1 MKRMKCWLCLL
12 LCALLCVGCAVPE
25 GEVMETKLTQYAIGQ
40 AEYPAYPAFVNAEDY
55 YREDGSWDYEAYEQ
69 AREAARQALAA
80 MGKTE
85 VTDTADL
92 LAFADAAS
100 GRVLL
105 RQNGE
110 NGVFSPLSLYVAM
123 AMLAELT
130 GGESRAQ
137 VLSVLGAEN
146 AEALRSSVRQL
157 WLASYC
163 DSGVTTCRMGGSVWL
178 NEQVDFEEETLRT
191 LAEEYFASS
200 YRVTMGTEEADRAIG
215 QWVNEQT
222 GGLLQEECGNI
233 RTDALTL
240 LQMYSTLYFKARWQD
255 TFDPELTEEGLFHLY
270 DVDGA
275 SVKCEFMHRQSQ
287 GSYHHGEGY
296 TAAMLPFTAGG
307 GYMVFCLPDSDTNVS
322 DLLRQEGLVS
332 QLREMTDY
340 GAMIHWKV
348 PKFDVRS
355 TVGLNEVIRELG
367 VEQVFGDGADFS
379 PLTEMPACLDSVR
392 QSARVKIDE
401 EGVEAAAFTEMAVCG
416 AALPHE
422 EICMTL
428 DRPFIFAIYDENG
441 LPLFVGTVQ
450 KPE

>member
-1 MKRMKCWLCLL
+1 
-12 LCALLCVGCAVPE
+12 
-25 GEVMETKLTQYAIGQ
+25 METKLTQYVIGQ
-40 AEYPAYPAFVNAEDY
+40 AAYPAYPAFVNAEDY
-55 YREDGSWDYEAYEQ
+55 YRKDGSWDHEAYERAQ
-69 AREAARQALAA
+69 EDARRALEA
-80 MGKTE
+80 MGKAD

-110 NGVFSPLSLYVAM
+110 NGVFSPVSLYMAM

-130 GGESRAQ
+130 GGESREQ
-137 VLSVLGAEN
+137 VLSVLGAQD
-146 AEALRSSVRQL
+146 AEELRSAVHQL

-163 DSGVTTCRMGGSVWL
+163 DSGVTTCRMGGSLWL
-178 NEQVDFEEETLRT
+178 NEQVDFNEETLQT
-191 LAEEYFASS
+191 LTEHYFASS

-215 QWVNEQT
+215 QWVNQQT

-255 TFDPELTEEGLFHLY
+255 TFNPERTEESLFHLY
-270 DVDGA
+270 AVDGA
-275 SVKCEFMHRQSQ
+275 SVKCDFMHRESR
-287 GSYHHGEGY
+287 GGYRRGEGY
-296 TAAMLPFTAGG
+296 TAAVLPFTAGG
-307 GYMVFCLPDSDTNVS
+307 GCMVFCLPDGESNV
-322 DLLRQEGLVS
+322 DELLRQEGLVS

-355 TVGLNEVIRELG
+355 TIGLNEVIKELG
-367 VEQVFGDGADFS
+367 VERVFGDGADFS
-379 PLTEMPACLDSVR
+379 PLTAMPAFLNSVR

-401 EGVEAAAFTEMAVCG
+401 EGVEAAAFTEMAICG
-416 AALPHE
+416 ASLPHE
-422 EICMTL
+422 EIYMTL
-428 DRPFIFAIYDENG
+428 DRPFIFAIYDESG
-441 LPLFVGTVQ
+441 LPLFVGTVM

>member
-1 MKRMKCWLCLL
+1 
-12 LCALLCVGCAVPE
+12 
-25 GEVMETKLTQYAIGQ
+25 METKLTKYAIGQ

-55 YREDGSWDYEAYEQ
+55 YRKDGSWDHKAYEQ
-69 AREAARQALAA
+69 AQEAARQALAA
-80 MGKTE
+80 MGKAE
-85 VTDTADL
+85 VTNAADL

-100 GRVLL
+100 GRALL

-130 GGESRAQ
+130 GGESREQ
-137 VLSVLGAEN
+137 VLSVLGAESV
-146 AEALRSSVRQL
+146 EALRTAVHQL

-163 DSGVTTCRMGGSVWL
+163 DSGVTTCRLGGSVWL
-178 NEQVDFEEETLRT
+178 NEQVDFCEETLKT
-191 LAEEYFASS
+191 LAEHYFASS

-215 QWVNEQT
+215 QWVNQQT

-255 TFDPELTEEGLFHLY
+255 TFHPERTEEGEFHLY

-275 SVKCEFMHRQSQ
+275 SVKCDFMHRQSR
-287 GSYHHGEGY
+287 GGYRRGEGY
-296 TAAMLPFTAGG
+296 TAAVLPFTAGG
-307 GYMVFCLPDSDTNVS
+307 GYMAFCLPDSDTNVS

-355 TVGLNEVIRELG
+355 TMGLNEVIKELG
-367 VEQVFGDGADFS
+367 VERVFSDSADFS
-379 PLTEMPACLDSVR
+379 PLTEMPAFLDSVR

-401 EGVEAAAFTEMAVCG
+401 EGVEAAAFTEMAICG
-416 AALPHE
+416 ASLPHE
-422 EICMTL
+422 EIYMTL
-428 DRPFIFAIYDENG
+428 DRPFIFAIYDESG
-441 LPLFVGTVQ
+441 LPCLWARCTSRN
-450 KPE
+450 KA

>member
-12 LCALLCVGCAVPE
+12 LCALFCAGCAAPE
-25 GEVMETKLTQYAIGQ
+25 GEVMETKLTEYVIGQ

-55 YREDGSWDYEAYEQ
+55 YRKDGSWDHAAYEQ
-69 AREAARQALAA
+69 AREAARQALAD

-85 VTDTADL
+85 MTDTAAL
-92 LAFADAAS
+92 LDFADAAS

-123 AMLAELT
+123 AMLTELT
-130 GGESRAQ
+130 GGESREQ
-137 VLSVLGAEN
+137 VLSVLGAES
-146 AEALRSSVRQL
+146 AEALRTAVHQL

-178 NEQVDFEEETLRT
+178 NEQVDFNEETLKT
-191 LAEEYFASS
+191 LAEHYFASS
-200 YRVTMGTEEADRAIG
+200 YRVTMGTEAADRAIG
-215 QWVNEQT
+215 QWVNQQT

-240 LQMYSTLYFKARWQD
+240 LQMYSTLYLKARWKD
-255 TFDPELTEEGLFHLY
+255 TFNPEWTEEGLFHLY
-270 DVDGA
+270 DVDGV
-275 SVKCEFMHRQSQ
+275 SVKCDFMHRESR
-287 GSYHHGEGY
+287 GGYRRGEGY
-296 TAAMLPFTAGG
+296 TAAVLPFTAGG
-307 GYMVFCLPDSDTNVS
+307 GCMVFCLPDGESNV
-322 DLLRQEGLVS
+322 DELLRQEGLVS

-355 TVGLNEVIRELG
+355 TIGLNEVIKELG
-367 VEQVFGDGADFS
+367 VERVFGDGADFS
-379 PLTEMPACLDSVR
+379 PLTAMPAFLNSVR

-401 EGVEAAAFTEMAVCG
+401 EGVEAAAFTEMAICG
-416 AALPHE
+416 ASLPHE
-422 EICMTL
+422 EIYMTL
-428 DRPFIFAIYDENG
+428 DRPFIFAIYDESG
-441 LPLFVGTVQ
+441 LPLFVGTVM

>member
-1 MKRMKCWLCLL
+1 
-12 LCALLCVGCAVPE
+12 
-25 GEVMETKLTQYAIGQ
+25 METKLTQYVIGQ

-55 YREDGSWDYEAYEQ
+55 YRKDGSWDHEAYERAQ
-69 AREAARQALAA
+69 EDARRALEA
-80 MGKTE
+80 MGKAD

-110 NGVFSPLSLYVAM
+110 NGVFSPVSLYMAM

-130 GGESRAQ
+130 GGESREQ
-137 VLSVLGAEN
+137 VLSVLGAQD
-146 AEALRSSVRQL
+146 AEELRSAVHQL

-163 DSGVTTCRMGGSVWL
+163 DSGVTTCRMGGSLWL
-178 NEQVDFEEETLRT
+178 NEQVDFNEETLQT
-191 LAEEYFASS
+191 LTEHYFASS

-255 TFDPELTEEGLFHLY
+255 TFRPELTQEDVFHLY

-275 SVKCEFMHRQSQ
+275 SVKCDFMHRQSR
-287 GSYHHGEGY
+287 GGYRRGEGY
-296 TAAMLPFTAGG
+296 TAAVLPFTAGG
-307 GYMVFCLPDSDTNVS
+307 GYMVFCLPDSDINVD

-355 TVGLNEVIRELG
+355 TVGLNEVIKELG
-367 VEQVFGDGADFS
+367 VERVFGNGADFS
-379 PLTEMPACLDSVR
+379 PLTAMPAFLNSVR

-401 EGVEAAAFTEMAVCG
+401 EGVEAAAFTEMAICG
-416 AALPHE
+416 ASLPHE
-422 EICMTL
+422 ELYMTL
-428 DRPFIFAIYDENG
+428 DRPFIFAIYDESG
-441 LPLFVGTVQ
+441 LPLFVGTVM

>member
-1 MKRMKCWLCLL
+1 
-12 LCALLCVGCAVPE
+12 
-25 GEVMETKLTQYAIGQ
+25 METKLPQYVIGQ

-55 YREDGSWDYEAYEQ
+55 YRKDGSWDHEAYEQ
-69 AREAARQALAA
+69 AREAARQALAD

-85 VTDTADL
+85 MTDTAAL
-92 LAFADAAS
+92 LDFADAAS

-130 GGESRAQ
+130 GGESREQ
-137 VLSVLGAEN
+137 VLSVLGAESV
-146 AEALRSSVRQL
+146 EALRTAVHQL

-178 NEQVDFEEETLRT
+178 NEQVDFNEETLKT
-191 LAEEYFASS
+191 LAEHYFASS
-200 YRVTMGTEEADRAIG
+200 YRVTMGIEEADRAIG
-215 QWVNEQT
+215 QWVNQQT

-240 LQMYSTLYFKARWQD
+240 LQMYSTLYFKARWKD
-255 TFDPELTEEGLFHLY
+255 TFNPERTEAGLFHLY
-270 DVDGA
+270 AVDGA
-275 SVKCEFMHRQSQ
+275 SVKCDFMHRESR
-287 GSYHHGEGY
+287 GGYRRGEGY
-296 TAAMLPFTAGG
+296 TAAVLPFTAGG
-307 GYMVFCLPDSDTNVS
+307 GYMVFCLPDGESNV
-322 DLLRQEGLVS
+322 DELLRQEGLVS

-355 TVGLNEVIRELG
+355 TIGLNEVIKELG
-367 VEQVFGDGADFS
+367 VERVFGDGADFS
-379 PLTEMPACLDSVR
+379 PLTAMPAFLNSVR

-401 EGVEAAAFTEMAVCG
+401 EGVEAAAFTEMAICG
-416 AALPHE
+416 ASLPHQ
-422 EICMTL
+422 EIYMTL
-428 DRPFIFAIYDENG
+428 DRPFIFAIYDESG
-441 LPLFVGTVQ
+441 LPLFVGTVM